1 MSVDQP
7 LCPLDVTYTVYI
19 YIYKK
24 VNLTTIVKETEPE

>member
-19 YIYKK
+19 YKK